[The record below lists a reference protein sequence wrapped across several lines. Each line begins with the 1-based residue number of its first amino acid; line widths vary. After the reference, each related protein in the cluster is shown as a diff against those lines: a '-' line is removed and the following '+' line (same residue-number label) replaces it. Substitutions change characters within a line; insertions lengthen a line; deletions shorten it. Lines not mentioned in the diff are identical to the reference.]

1 KSKHLTSWRSA
12 AVQQRSGH
20 RAKEYAQ
27 SKSVSILA
35 SNPFSLF
42 PSFVFGF
49 SPYVINVLWVLTVL
63 NRTAA
68 ITCQARPDIEIRRD
82 PTTQILAI
90 SLKERFVCR
99 SESGG

>member
-1 KSKHLTSWRSA
+1 MIKHRPA
-12 AVQQRSGH
+12 A
-20 RAKEYAQ
+20 
-27 SKSVSILA
+27 SVDTKPTA
-35 SNPFSLF
+35 SVT
-42 PSFVFGF
+42 PSFGF

-68 ITCQARPDIEIRRD
+68 ITCQARPDIEIRHD

-90 SLKERFVCR
+90 SLKERFVSSR